1 MLAGGD
7 GDDLVAAGWGLDGQ
21 MFGDAGADK
30 VFGGPQDDTDM
41 YGDHILFGD
50 RSTFRDTA
58 SLHPQLPT
66 LHPLLPSTL
75 RIAECSTRP
84 STIRQLCWV
93 LLTAAG
99 GEGEDSIYADPGDD
113 AYDDEDDSYVDP
125 YCYYYAC

>member
-7 GDDLVAAGWGLDGQ
+7 GDDLVAGGPGGDTF
-21 MFGDAGADK
+21 MHGDAGADK
-30 VFGGPQDDTDM
+30 IFGGLGDDTTYDG
-41 YGDHILFGD
+41 YPLLYGD

-99 GEGEDSIYADPGDD
+99 GEGEDSIYIDPDD
-113 AYDDEDDSYVDP
+113 GAMDDDEGLTWRG
-125 YCYYYAC
+125 

>member
-1 MLAGGD
+1 
-7 GDDLVAAGWGLDGQ
+7 
-21 MFGDAGADK
+21 
-30 VFGGPQDDTDM
+30 M
-41 YGDHILFGD
+41 YGSALYGD

-66 LHPLLPSTL
+66 PHPLLPSTL

-113 AYDDEDDSYVDP
+113 AYDDEDASYVDYSAQFGDAYSYEH
-125 YCYYYAC
+125 YCYYYGC